1 MNLLE
6 TYQCFTIFLYKSVLI
21 FTGKGTIS
29 DNIFYKSLYKE
40 RFVKQDGS
48 ASVYSNV
55 DRRILTLELAL
66 IFLDF
71 RLVPGPYFLS
81 YNLLKCT
88 FLDRTI
94 WTTFR
99 YLCPSFKATRSHA
112 PSFLVLPRGHFLKS
126 PRPLFF
132 SSINFYVK

>member
-66 IFLDF
+66 FL
-71 RLVPGPYFLS
+71 
-81 YNLLKCT
+81 
-88 FLDRTI
+88 
-94 WTTFR
+94 
-99 YLCPSFKATRSHA
+99 
-112 PSFLVLPRGHFLKS
+112 
-126 PRPLFF
+126 
-132 SSINFYVK
+132 